1 MNYCFFPSWFGSQS
15 HLIWEV
21 VSFSIIAWSLFL
33 VWLFAFFI
41 WCAQNEGLAERNSH
55 CANLLLVGRRQYW
68 AQHLAEPVE
77 GEMYCRLS
85 KLAWAWG
92 FNPQE
97 QGGFVQG
104 SDTCSSLQAPSS
116 SDFPGTLNAI
126 PGKWSLSSPCTPG
139 NWPTAIPKHT
149 SSLAYSQL
157 DLAWELFLRVSP
169 RIFTAFLR
177 RRAGIV
183 SFPETPVKAKLLQA
197 R

>member
-77 GEMYCRLS
+77 EEMYCRLS

-97 QGGFVQG
+97 QGFLFRDLTPAPACRLLALQISQG
-104 SDTCSSLQAPSS
+104 LWMP
-116 SDFPGTLNAI
+116 
-126 PGKWSLSSPCTPG
+126 
-139 NWPTAIPKHT
+139 
-149 SSLAYSQL
+149 
-157 DLAWELFLRVSP
+157 FLGSGVSP
-169 RIFTAFLR
+169 AH
-177 RRAGIV
+177 V
-183 SFPETPVKAKLLQA
+183 LLEIDPLPSQNTQA
-197 R
+197 VWPALN